1 MNGYPIPSNV
11 QRPKMNM
18 ASPHDMHAAVQ
29 AAKNTLYS
37 WSQNT
42 TPEQR
47 IADFRQ
53 LLLIYE
59 VYLHDLGTLI
69 STEMCSPLQ
78 AAIPESCR
86 WWITEYPINT
96 RDVGTGF

>member
-1 MNGYPIPSNV
+1 
-11 QRPKMNM
+11 MNM

-47 IADFRQ
+47 SAHVRQ

-59 VYLHDLGTLI
+59 VYIHDLGPLI
-69 STEMCSPLQ
+69 STERGSPLQ

-86 WWITEYPINT
+86 WCITEYPINT

>member
-1 MNGYPIPSNV
+1 
-11 QRPKMNM
+11 MNM

-47 IADFRQ
+47 MADVRQ
-53 LLLIYE
+53 LLLLIYE
-59 VYLHDLGTLI
+59 VYIHDLGPLI
-69 STEMCSPLQ
+69 STERGSPLQ

-86 WWITEYPINT
+86 WCITEYPINT
-96 RDVGTGF
+96 HDVDTEF

>member
-1 MNGYPIPSNV
+1 
-11 QRPKMNM
+11 MNM

-47 IADFRQ
+47 IADVRQ
-53 LLLIYE
+53 LLLLIYE
-59 VYLHDLGTLI
+59 VYIHDLGPWI
-69 STEMCSPLQ
+69 STEMGSPLQ
-78 AAIPESCR
+78 AAIPESDQYSR
-86 WWITEYPINT
+86 RRNRILSTDIVWKSISYYSRNAL
-96 RDVGTGF
+96 G